1 MLQTVSYHTL
11 HRLQSNI
18 LAYELATSL
27 APLPKAEKMKAIEVI
42 ARIQSYFAVNTD
54 GILNE
59 GSCKND

>member
-1 MLQTVSYHTL
+1 MLHTVSYRNL
-11 HRLQSNI
+11 HRLPYNA

-42 ARIQSYFAVNTD
+42 ARIQSYLAVKTD